1 MNINTNMN
9 KPKTFPKMTK
19 EEWEKLIE
27 ERNLQIEHGE
37 LDIGE

>member
-1 MNINTNMN
+1 
-9 KPKTFPKMTK
+9 MTK
-19 EEWEKLIE
+19 EEWDELIE